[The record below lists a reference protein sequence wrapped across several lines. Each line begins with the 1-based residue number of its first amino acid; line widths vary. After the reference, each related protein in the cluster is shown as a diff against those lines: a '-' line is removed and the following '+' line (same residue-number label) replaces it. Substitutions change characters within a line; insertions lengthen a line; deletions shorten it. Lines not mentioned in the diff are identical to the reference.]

1 MLTHLSIRDFAIV
14 DQLDLDITP
23 GMTVMTGETGAGK
36 SIMLDALG
44 LTLGDRADSHAIRAG
59 EKRADISASFDLKNC
74 PDALNWLQERELDNG
89 DSCILRRV
97 VTREGRSRGYINGT
111 PSPLNDLKQIGEQ
124 LIDIHSQHEHQSLL
138 QKDTHRRLLDNCAN
152 ARKQA
157 EAVHSAW
164 QQWHRCLSTF
174 NKLQTESE
182 QQSAQQQ
189 LLGYQLQEF
198 EALALGEN
206 ELEALEAEQHQLAN
220 AGSVLHACHQTLNL
234 CRDDENNSA
243 IQVLQQAQRRLEEC
257 DHDHASFNNAREML
271 TSALIQVEEAAS
283 ELNHFAD
290 NFEADPQRQQEV
302 EERLSTLYDLA
313 RKHRIQPTELYAF
326 HQDLQDK
333 LKSFSR
339 NDENLEQ
346 LHEESERL
354 EVRWLTAAKKL
365 SHTRQRAATKL
376 EKDITRH
383 MRGLG
388 MPNGRFEIQLQT
400 TEDAKPAS
408 HGLEQ
413 VEFMVTSNPGQP
425 PAPLQKVASGGELSR
440 ISLAIQVIA
449 ARTSLTPTLV
459 FDEVDV
465 GISGGTAEVV
475 GRLLRDIG
483 ESGQVLCVTHQP
495 QVASQGHQ
503 HLFIKKKQTKD
514 STRTEIKPL
523 STDQRIAEVARML
536 GGQTLTEKTL
546 NHAREMLE
554 LAQGD
559 IALSA

>member
-14 DQLDLDITP
+14 DRLDLDITP

-44 LTLGDRADSHAIRAG
+44 LTLGDRADCHAIRAG
-59 EKRADISASFDLKNC
+59 EKRADISASFDLYNC
-74 PDALNWLQERELDNG
+74 PDALKWLQDHELDNG

-97 VTREGRSRGYINGT
+97 ITREGRSRGYINGT
-111 PSPLNDLKQIGEQ
+111 PCPLSDLKQIGEQ

-157 EAVHSAW
+157 EIVMNAW
-164 QQWHRCLSTF
+164 RQW
-174 NKLQTESE
+174 SE
-182 QQSAQQQ
+182 CQSQLKQLVEASQQQSAQQQ

-206 ELEALEAEQHQLAN
+206 ELESLEVEQRQLAS
-220 AGSVLHACHQTLNL
+220 AGTVLHACHQTLNL
-234 CRDDENNSA
+234 CREDDSSA
-243 IQVLQQAQRRLEEC
+243 IQVLQQAQRLLEES
-257 DHDHASFNNAREML
+257 DNNHPSFSNARDML
-271 TSALIQVEEAAS
+271 TTALIQVEEAAT

-290 NFEADPQRQQEV
+290 SFDADPQRQMEV
-302 EERLSTLYDLA
+302 EARLSVIYDLA
-313 RKHRIQPTELYAF
+313 RKHRVQPDELYLF
-326 HQDLQDK
+326 QQRLQQQ
-333 LKSFSR
+333 LNSFSQHDELIEQMQAELVQLESDWR
-339 NDENLEQ
+339 NVAE
-346 LHEESERL
+346 
-354 EVRWLTAAKKL
+354 KL
-365 SHTRQRAATKL
+365 SKTRKRAALKL
-376 EKDITRH
+376 EKDISRH

-388 MPNGRFEIQLQT
+388 MPNGRFEIHLSSD
-400 TEDAKPAS
+400 EISKPS
-408 HGLEQ
+408 PHGLEQ
-413 VEFMVTSNPGQP
+413 VEFLVTSNPGQP

-449 ARTSLTPTLV
+449 ARTSRTPTLV

-483 ESGQVLCVTHQP
+483 ETGQVLCVTHQP

-503 HLFIKKKQTKD
+503 HLFIRKKQTKN

-523 STDQRIAEVARML
+523 TSDQRISEVARML

>member
-74 PDALNWLQERELDNG
+74 PDALNWLQQRELDHG

-111 PSPLNDLKQIGEQ
+111 PSPLSDLKQIGEQ

-138 QKDTHRRLLDNCAN
+138 KKDTHRRLLDNCAN
-152 ARKQA
+152 ARKQVD
-157 EAVHSAW
+157 AVQTTW
-164 QQWHRCLSTF
+164 QQWNHCREALD
-174 NKLQTESE
+174 KIQTERE

-189 LLGYQLQEF
+189 LIGYQLQEF
-198 EALALGEN
+198 EALALGEK

-220 AGSVLHACHQTLNL
+220 AGSVMHACHQTLNL
-234 CRDDENNSA
+234 CRDDESNNA
-243 IQVLQQAQRRLEEC
+243 IQVLQQAQRQLEEC
-257 DHDHASFNNAREML
+257 NTNNPTFNSAREML
-271 TSALIQVEEAAS
+271 ASALIQVEEAAS

-290 NFEADPQRQQEV
+290 NFEADPRRQQEV
-302 EERLSTLYDLA
+302 EERLSTLYELA
-313 RKHRIQPTELYAF
+313 RKHRIQPSELYTF
-326 HQDLQDK
+326 HKALQEK
-333 LKSFSR
+333 LQSFSQ
-339 NDENLEQ
+339 NDEKLEQ
-346 LHEESERL
+346 LRSELKQRQA
-354 EVRWLTAAKKL
+354 RWLNAAKKL
-365 SHTRQRAATKL
+365 SHIRQRTAGKL
-376 EKDITRH
+376 EKDISRH

-400 TEDAKPAS
+400 TEAGKPAP

-449 ARTSLTPTLV
+449 AQTSRTPTLV

-475 GRLLRDIG
+475 GRLLRGIG

-503 HLFIKKKQTKD
+503 HLLIKKKQTKN

-523 STDQRIAEVARML
+523 DTDQRIAEVARML

-546 NHAREMLE
+546 THAREMLE